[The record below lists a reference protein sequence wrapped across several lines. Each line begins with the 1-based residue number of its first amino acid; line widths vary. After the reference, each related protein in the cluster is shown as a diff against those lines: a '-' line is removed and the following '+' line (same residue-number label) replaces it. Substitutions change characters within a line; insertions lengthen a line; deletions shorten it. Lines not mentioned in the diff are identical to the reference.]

1 MAYCD
6 VYITS
11 LSFAT
16 ADPEVMNRF
25 ADAGLSVNRNP
36 LSRRMTGQEIA
47 EMAGQAR
54 AIIACTDDLGSVA
67 RDSEHLRQI
76 VRLGVGL
83 DGVPLEICAEKGIA
97 VVNTPDAVTDSVA
110 EFTLSL
116 ILAVERRVFQS
127 DRLMRNGTWDRELG
141 RSLSEC
147 TIGLVGFGRIGAA
160 VAKLL
165 RGMGVRDILITDP
178 IDRRHVFNDPSFYGM
193 TLTQLDLDS
202 LLAKSDIVSLH
213 APNYLDG
220 KVLVSKRELRLM
232 KSSASLVNTARGA
245 LIHERDLIQHLN
257 GNASFRAALDVFQD
271 EPYAGP
277 LLDLAN
283 VILTSHIA
291 SNTTQTRINM
301 DNAAIDA
308 ILHSTEQNS

>member
-54 AIIACTDDLGSVA
+54 AIIAGTDDLGSVA

-127 DRLMRNGTWDRELG
+127 DRRMALG
-141 RSLSEC
+141 IENWGDHCLN
-147 TIGLVGFGRIGAA
+147 A
-160 VAKLL
+160 
-165 RGMGVRDILITDP
+165 
-178 IDRRHVFNDPSFYGM
+178 PS
-193 TLTQLDLDS
+193 
-202 LLAKSDIVSLH
+202 V
-213 APNYLDG
+213 
-220 KVLVSKRELRLM
+220 
-232 KSSASLVNTARGA
+232 SSALGASELQWLSFFVGWESGIFSLRIR
-245 LIHERDLIQHLN
+245 LIEDT
-257 GNASFRAALDVFQD
+257 F
-271 EPYAGP
+271 
-277 LLDLAN
+277 
-283 VILTSHIA
+283 LTIPRF
-291 SNTTQTRINM
+291 TG
-301 DNAAIDA
+301 
-308 ILHSTEQNS
+308 